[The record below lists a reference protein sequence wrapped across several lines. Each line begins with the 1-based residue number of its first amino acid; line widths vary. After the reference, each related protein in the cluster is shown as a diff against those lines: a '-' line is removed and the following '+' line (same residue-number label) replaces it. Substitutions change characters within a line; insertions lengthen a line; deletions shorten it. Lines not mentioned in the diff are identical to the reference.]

1 MKLLISAFFTLLLTG
16 LAGSSHGQDFEE
28 IKRLAG
34 QGVAEAQNSLGVM
47 YDNGRGVPESDAEAV
62 KWFRLAAEQGIVPQR
77 KRSYSE

>member
-1 MKLLISAFFTLLLTG
+1 MQLLITAFFTLLLIG

-28 IKRLAG
+28 IKRLAR

-62 KWFRLAAEQGIVPQR
+62 KWFRLAAEQGTESAQF
-77 KRSYSE
+77 EL

>member
-62 KWFRLAAEQGIVPQR
+62 KWFRLAAEQGTESAQFAL
-77 KRSYSE
+77 